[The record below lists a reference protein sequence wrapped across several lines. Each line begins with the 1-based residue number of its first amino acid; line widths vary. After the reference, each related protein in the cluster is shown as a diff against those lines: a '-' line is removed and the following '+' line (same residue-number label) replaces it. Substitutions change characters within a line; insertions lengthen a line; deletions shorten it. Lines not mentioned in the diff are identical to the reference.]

1 MKAVGDGFVEVA
13 VPAPVPDSEW
23 QREAWSWLQ

>member
-1 MKAVGDGFVEVA
+1 MKAIGDVFLEGA

-23 QREAWSWLQ
+23 QREARSWLL